1 MIRPLAAG
9 IYSCLPLAQR
19 SLHKIEQITR
29 EEMDAIG
36 GQEINMPLVH
46 PAELW
51 RETGRWDELIG
62 KELIGFKDRYSR
74 DFVLAMT
81 HEESITDLARKEI
94 NSYRQLPLMLYQI
107 KLKFRDEERPRA
119 GLIRVREFT
128 MKDAYSFHTD
138 EDNLNN
144 YYEEV
149 YQAYLNIFRRCGIGD
164 GLIVVESDPGMMG
177 GLGAHEFMLV
187 TESGEDKLLLCSR
200 SLPLS
205 EVLSL
210 RRNSSPTT
218 SSPLD
223 NPLTPFIKGE
233 KGGRGVVGSGCDY
246 KANAEVAVAKKQ
258 VFDHGEPREIEEVAT
273 PGQKTIAEVAN
284 YLGVKESQTLKVV
297 FYSTGKEVILVGIRG
312 DLEVNE
318 IKLMNVLKTPDLWI
332 ATDEELRQHNIV
344 AGYASP
350 IGIRNSEF
358 GIRNSN
364 FGIKIILD
372 DSVPK
377 ATNLVAGANKE
388 NYHLKNVNYPRDF
401 PSQDPQ
407 LIVTDIAMAQD
418 GEECVH
424 CGGRLKAARGIE
436 VGNIFKL
443 GTKYS
448 SAMGA
453 TYLDQSGKEHPIV
466 MGCYGI
472 GMGRLMASVV
482 EANHDEDGIIWPLSV
497 TPYQIYL
504 MNIGQGEDIIEQA
517 EKLYVQLQNQGYEV
531 LFDDREES
539 PGVKFKDADL
549 LGMPI
554 RVTVSARTLRENSV
568 EVKLRREKEKQMV
581 KLDNLNQTLELM
593 FEKLCG

>member
-1 MIRPLAAG
+1 MRMSRLFGRTLRETPVGAEITSHLLLLRAGMIRPLAAG

-19 SLHKIEQITR
+19 SLQKIEQITR

-51 RETGRWDELIG
+51 RESGRWDGLIG
-62 KELIGFKDRYSR
+62 RELVGFKDRYSR

-94 NSYRQLPLMLYQI
+94 KSYRQLPLMLYQI

-128 MKDAYSFHTD
+128 MKDAYTFHTD
-138 EDNLNN
+138 EADLDA
-144 YYEEV
+144 YYEKV
-149 YQAYLNIFRRCGIGD
+149 HQAYLNIFHRCGLGD

-177 GLGAHEFMLV
+177 GLGAHEFILV
-187 TESGEDKLLLCSR
+187 TESGEDKLILCS
-200 SLPLS
+200 
-205 EVLSL
+205 L
-210 RRNSSPTT
+210 RSPTT
-218 SSPLD
+218 SSY
-223 NPLTPFIKGE
+223 
-233 KGGRGVVGSGCDY
+233 GSGCDY
-246 KANAEVAVAKKQ
+246 KANAEIAVAKKQ
-258 VFDHGEPREIEEVAT
+258 IFDHGEPREIEEVAT

-297 FYSTGKEVILVGIRG
+297 FYSTGEEIIFVGIRG

-318 IKLMNVLKTPDLWI
+318 NKLMNVLKTPDLWI
-332 ATDEELRQHNIV
+332 ATDEELRQHDIV

-350 IGIRNSEF
+350 IGFDTASPTQPK
-358 GIRNSN
+358 GLS
-364 FGIKIILD
+364 GIKIVLD

-388 NYHLKNVNYPRDF
+388 DYHLKNVNYPRDF
-401 PSQDPQ
+401 PGQESQF
-407 LIVTDIAMAQD
+407 IVTDIAMTED
-418 GEECVH
+418 GDECVH
-424 CGGRLKAARGIE
+424 CGGRLKAVRGIE

-453 TYLDQSGKEHPIV
+453 TYLDQSGREQPIV

-482 EANHDEDGIIWPLSV
+482 EDSHDEDGIIWPLSV
-497 TPYQIYL
+497 APYHIYL
-504 MNIGQGEDIIEQA
+504 MNIGRGKDVIEQA
-517 EKLYVQLQNQGYEV
+517 EKLYAQLQEQNYEV

-554 RVTVSARTLRENSV
+554 RVTVSSRTLREDAV
-568 EVKLRREKEKQMV
+568 EVKLRKEKEKQII
-581 KLDNLNQTLELM
+581 KLDDFNQVLKLL
-593 FEKLCG
+593 FEKLCRDT

>member
-1 MIRPLAAG
+1 MRMSRLFGRTLRETPVGAEIPSHLLLLRAGMIRPLASG

-19 SLHKIEQITR
+19 SLQKIEQITR

-51 RETGRWDELIG
+51 RESGRWDGLIG
-62 KELIGFKDRYSR
+62 KELVGFKDRYSR

-94 NSYRQLPLMLYQI
+94 KSYRQLPLMLYQI

-128 MKDAYSFHTD
+128 MKDAYTFHTD
-138 EDNLNN
+138 EADLDA
-144 YYEEV
+144 YYEKV
-149 YQAYLNIFRRCGIGD
+149 HQAYLNIFHRCGLGD

-177 GLGAHEFMLV
+177 GLGAHEFILV
-187 TESGEDKLLLCSR
+187 TESGEDKLILCS
-200 SLPLS
+200 
-205 EVLSL
+205 L
-210 RRNSSPTT
+210 RSPTT
-218 SSPLD
+218 SSY
-223 NPLTPFIKGE
+223 
-233 KGGRGVVGSGCDY
+233 GSGCDY
-246 KANAEVAVAKKQ
+246 KANAEIAVAKKQ
-258 VFDHGEPREIEEVAT
+258 IFDHGEPHEIEEVAT

-284 YLGVKESQTLKVV
+284 YLSVKESQTLKVV
-297 FYSTGKEVILVGIRG
+297 FYSTGDEIIFVGIRG

-318 IKLMNVLKTPDLWI
+318 NKLMNILQTPNLWI
-332 ATDEELRQHNIV
+332 ATDEELQKYNIV

-350 IGIRNSEF
+350 IGIS
-358 GIRNSN
+358 
-364 FGIKIILD
+364 GIKIILD

-388 NYHLKNVNYPRDF
+388 DYHLKNVNYPRDF
-401 PSQDPQ
+401 PNQDPPP
-407 LIVTDIAMAQD
+407 IVTDIAMTAD
-418 GEECVH
+418 GDECIH
-424 CGGRLKAARGIE
+424 CGGRLKAVRGIE

-453 TYLDQSGKEHPIV
+453 TYLDQSGREQPIV

-482 EANHDEDGIIWPLSV
+482 EDSHDEDGIIWPLSV
-497 TPYQIYL
+497 APYQIYL
-504 MNIGQGEDIIEQA
+504 MNIGRGKDVIEQA
-517 EKLYVQLQNQGYEV
+517 EKLYAQLQEQSYEV

-549 LGMPI
+549 LGIPI
-554 RVTVSARTLRENSV
+554 RVAVSSRTLREDAV
-568 EVKLRREKEKQMV
+568 EVKLRKEKEKQIV
-581 KLDNLNQTLELM
+581 KLDDFNQALKLM
-593 FEKLCG
+593 FEKLCRDT

>member
-1 MIRPLAAG
+1 MRMSRLFGRTLRETPVGAEIPSHLLLLRAGMIRPLASG

-19 SLHKIEQITR
+19 SLQKIEQITR

-51 RETGRWDELIG
+51 RESGRWDGLIG
-62 KELIGFKDRYSR
+62 KELVGFKDRYSR

-94 NSYRQLPLMLYQI
+94 KSYRQLPLMLYQI

-128 MKDAYSFHTD
+128 MKDAYTFHTD
-138 EDNLNN
+138 EADLDA
-144 YYEEV
+144 YYEKV
-149 YQAYLNIFRRCGIGD
+149 HQAYLNIFHRCGLGD

-177 GLGAHEFMLV
+177 GLGAHEFILV
-187 TESGEDKLLLCSR
+187 TESGEDKLILCS
-200 SLPLS
+200 
-205 EVLSL
+205 L
-210 RRNSSPTT
+210 RSPTT
-218 SSPLD
+218 SSY
-223 NPLTPFIKGE
+223 
-233 KGGRGVVGSGCDY
+233 GSGCDY
-246 KANAEVAVAKKQ
+246 KANAEIAVAKKQ
-258 VFDHGEPREIEEVAT
+258 IFDHGEPHEIEEVAT

-284 YLGVKESQTLKVV
+284 YLSVKESQTLKVV
-297 FYSTGKEVILVGIRG
+297 FYSTGDEIIFVGIRG

-318 IKLMNVLKTPDLWI
+318 NKLMNILQTPNLWI
-332 ATDEELRQHNIV
+332 ATDEELQKYNIV

-350 IGIRNSEF
+350 IGIS
-358 GIRNSN
+358 
-364 FGIKIILD
+364 GIKIILD

-388 NYHLKNVNYPRDF
+388 DYHLKNVNYPRDF
-401 PSQDPQ
+401 PNQDPPP
-407 LIVTDIAMAQD
+407 IVTDIAMTAD
-418 GEECVH
+418 GDECIH
-424 CGGRLKAARGIE
+424 CGGRLKAVRGIE

-453 TYLDQSGKEHPIV
+453 TYLDQSGREQPIV

-482 EANHDEDGIIWPLSV
+482 EDSHDEDGIIWPLSV
-497 TPYQIYL
+497 APYQIYL
-504 MNIGQGEDIIEQA
+504 MNIGRGKDVIEQA
-517 EKLYVQLQNQGYEV
+517 EKLYAQLQEQSYEV

-549 LGMPI
+549 LGIPI
-554 RVTVSARTLRENSV
+554 RVAVSSRTLREDAV
-568 EVKLRREKEKQMV
+568 EVKLRKEKEKQIV
-581 KLDNLNQTLELM
+581 KLDDFNQALKLM
-593 FEKLCG
+593 FEKLRC